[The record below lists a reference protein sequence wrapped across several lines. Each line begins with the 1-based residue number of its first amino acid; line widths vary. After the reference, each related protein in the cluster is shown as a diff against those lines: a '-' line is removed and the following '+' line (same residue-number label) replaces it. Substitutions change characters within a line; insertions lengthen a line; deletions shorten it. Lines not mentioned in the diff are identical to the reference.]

1 MIRKKLLPYTVN
13 VKPKGS
19 ELTKPKNKTKLIQFR
34 QKTIPKNIFHQIK
47 MKWKQ
52 MRIFYLALLLLLFLF
67 YGCESSIVDDPSTV
81 INYSVSERSH
91 VKLTIEN
98 SYNTLI
104 ATLVDEEQFAGT
116 YQASFEAD
124 NLAEG
129 IYFYTLELNGID
141 GDFYSK
147 VTKAMV
153 LVK

>member
-1 MIRKKLLPYTVN
+1 
-13 VKPKGS
+13 
-19 ELTKPKNKTKLIQFR
+19 
-34 QKTIPKNIFHQIK
+34 
-47 MKWKQ
+47 MK
-52 MRIFYLALLLLLFLF
+52 IYYLALLLLLVLF
-67 YGCESSIVDDPSTV
+67 YGCESYILDDPSTA
-81 INYSVSERSH
+81 IQYSVSERSH

-116 YQASFEAD
+116 YQVSFEAD

>member
-1 MIRKKLLPYTVN
+1 
-13 VKPKGS
+13 
-19 ELTKPKNKTKLIQFR
+19 
-34 QKTIPKNIFHQIK
+34 
-47 MKWKQ
+47 

-67 YGCESSIVDDPSTV
+67 YGCESSIVDDPSTT
-81 INYSVSERSH
+81 IRFSVSERSH

-104 ATLVDEEQFAGT
+104 ATLVDEELFAGN
-116 YQASFEAD
+116 YEVVFDAN

-129 IYFYTLELNGID
+129 VYFYTLELNGID